1 MSKLFC
7 ATAVAA
13 LMLPSNVLLA
23 EGFGTA
29 RTAATAAAS
38 PKEAVANTTPSFD
51 ILSCPFGVFREA
63 YLGAFTAADRLG
75 IMALEDEAIAAC
87 AKRQERVNLILN
99 QERELRALLTA
110 SQDEDA
116 LDAAQRQRANTTSQ
130 DTGTPPPATTVA
142 GKGGSDDA
150 AEQATELA
158 TEQATVLAKAQATP
172 QPVTPTMEQLEV
184 VSGTDVC
191 AREYVVEITGHQYGG
206 DGQYHW
212 ATLRSGLGEEY
223 VVKAGDSLP
232 GNWRISS
239 VSTEVVLAV
248 DPQGQ
253 TIPLPVAPTEP
264 GSAIDVNFKY
274 TIQPNTALTTQM
286 GVEPETLID
295 EGDE

>member
-1 MSKLFC
+1 MSKLVC

-13 LMLPSNVLLA
+13 LMLPSSALLA

-29 RTAATAAAS
+29 RTAATEAAS

-51 ILSCPFGVFREA
+51 ILSCPFGVFKEA
-63 YLGAFTAADRLG
+63 YIGAFTAADRLG

-110 SQDEDA
+110 FQDEDA
-116 LDAAQRQRANTTSQ
+116 LDAAQRQRANTTSP
-130 DTGTPPPATTVA
+130 DTGTSPPATTVA
-142 GKGGSDDA
+142 GTEAAENA
-150 AEQATELA
+150 AEQPTELA
-158 TEQATVLAKAQATP
+158 QAPASP
-172 QPVTPTMEQLEV
+172 QPVTPTMDLLEL

-191 AREYVVEITGHQYGG
+191 AREYMVELSGHQRGG
-206 DGQYHW
+206 DGAFHW

-239 VSTEVVLAV
+239 VSPEVVLAI

-253 TIPLPVAPTEP
+253 TIPLPVAPMQT

-274 TIQPNTALTTQM
+274 TIQPNTVLTTQM
-286 GVEPETLID
+286 AVEPETLTN

>member
-1 MSKLFC
+1 MSKLVC

-13 LMLPSNVLLA
+13 LMLPSSALLA

-51 ILSCPFGVFREA
+51 ILSCPFGVFKEA

-110 SQDEDA
+110 FQDEDA
-116 LDAAQRQRANTTSQ
+116 LDAAQRQRANTTSP
-130 DTGTPPPATTVA
+130 DTGTSPPATTVA
-142 GKGGSDDA
+142 GTEAAENA
-150 AEQATELA
+150 AEQPTELA
-158 TEQATVLAKAQATP
+158 QAPASP
-172 QPVTPTMEQLEV
+172 QPVTPTMDLLEL

-191 AREYVVEITGHQYGG
+191 AREYMVELSGHQRGG
-206 DGQYHW
+206 DGAFHW

-239 VSTEVVLAV
+239 VSPEVVLAI

-253 TIPLPVAPTEP
+253 TIPLPVAPMQT

-274 TIQPNTALTTQM
+274 TIQPNTVLTTQM
-286 GVEPETLID
+286 AVEPETLTN

>member
-1 MSKLFC
+1 MSKLVC

-116 LDAAQRQRANTTSQ
+116 LDAAQRQRVKTTSP
-130 DTGTPPPATTVA
+130 DTGTSPPATTVA
-142 GKGGSDDA
+142 GTEAAENA
-150 AEQATELA
+150 AEQPTELA
-158 TEQATVLAKAQATP
+158 QAPASP
-172 QPVTPTMEQLEV
+172 QPVTPTMDLLEL

-191 AREYVVEITGHQYGG
+191 AREYMVELSGHQRGG
-206 DGQYHW
+206 DGAFHW

-239 VSTEVVLAV
+239 VSPEVVLAI

-253 TIPLPVAPTEP
+253 TIPLPVAPMQT

-274 TIQPNTALTTQM
+274 TIQPNTVLTTQM
-286 GVEPETLID
+286 AVEPETLTN

>member
-13 LMLPSNVLLA
+13 LMLPANALLA
-23 EGFGTA
+23 EGFGTT
-29 RTAATAAAS
+29 RTTATAAVAPKDATAS
-38 PKEAVANTTPSFD
+38 TAPSFD
-51 ILSCPFGVFREA
+51 ILSCPFGVFKEA

-116 LDAAQRQRANTTSQ
+116 LDAAQRQRANTTSP

-142 GKGGSDDA
+142 GTEA
-150 AEQATELA
+150 AEDSTELA
-158 TEQATVLAKAQATP
+158 TEFAQTPATP
-172 QPVTPTMEQLEV
+172 QAVTPTMDLLEV
-184 VSGTDVC
+184 VAGTDVC
-191 AREYVVEITGHQYGG
+191 AREYMVELSGHQRGG
-206 DGQYHW
+206 DGAFHW

-239 VSTEVVLAV
+239 VSPEVVLAV
-248 DPQGQ
+248 DPQGL
-253 TIPLPVAPTEP
+253 TIPLPVAPTQT
-264 GSAIDVNFKY
+264 GSAIDVNFNY
-274 TIQPNTALTTQM
+274 TIQPNTALTTQTAA
-286 GVEPETLID
+286 EPETLNN

>member
-13 LMLPSNVLLA
+13 LMLPANTLLA

-29 RTAATAAAS
+29 RTTATAVVAAKDEAAS
-38 PKEAVANTTPSFD
+38 TAPSFD
-51 ILSCPFGVFREA
+51 ILSCPFGVFKEA

-110 SQDEDA
+110 SQEEDA
-116 LDAAQRQRANTTSQ
+116 LDAAQRQRANIS
-130 DTGTPPPATTVA
+130 TPEAGEPITPHATTVA
-142 GKGGSDDA
+142 GQDA
-150 AEQATELA
+150 EEQAPAEAPEQTAELA
-158 TEQATVLAKAQATP
+158 EGQTTP
-172 QPVTPTMEQLEV
+172 EPVTPMIGQLEV

-191 AREYVVEITGHQYGG
+191 AREYMVELSGHQRGG
-206 DGQYHW
+206 DGAFHW

-232 GNWRISS
+232 GNWRISY
-239 VSTEVVLAV
+239 VSPEVVLAV

>member
-1 MSKLFC
+1 MSKLVC

-13 LMLPSNVLLA
+13 LMLPSSALLA

-51 ILSCPFGVFREA
+51 ILSCPFGVFKEA

-110 SQDEDA
+110 FQDEDA
-116 LDAAQRQRANTTSQ
+116 LDAAQRQRANTTSP
-130 DTGTPPPATTVA
+130 DTGTSPPATTVA
-142 GKGGSDDA
+142 GTEAAENA
-150 AEQATELA
+150 AEQPTELA
-158 TEQATVLAKAQATP
+158 QAPASP
-172 QPVTPTMEQLEV
+172 QPVTPTMDLLEL

-191 AREYVVEITGHQYGG
+191 AREYMVELSGHQRGG
-206 DGQYHW
+206 DGAFHW

-239 VSTEVVLAV
+239 VSPEVVLAI

-253 TIPLPVAPTEP
+253 TIPLPVAPMQT

-286 GVEPETLID
+286 AAEPETLNN

>member
-1 MSKLFC
+1 
-7 ATAVAA
+7 
-13 LMLPSNVLLA
+13 MLSSNTLLA

-38 PKEAVANTTPSFD
+38 PKVAVANTTPSFD

-99 QERELRALLTA
+99 QERELRGLLTA

-116 LDAAQRQRANTTSQ
+116 LDAAQRQRANTTSP

-142 GKGGSDDA
+142 GQGGSEDA

-158 TEQATVLAKAQATP
+158 TEFAQTPANP
-172 QPVTPTMEQLEV
+172 QPVTPTMDLLEI

-191 AREYVVEITGHQYGG
+191 AREYMVELSGHQRGG
-206 DGQYHW
+206 DGAFHW

-239 VSTEVVLAV
+239 VSPEVVLAV
-248 DPQGQ
+248 DPQGK
-253 TIPLPVAPTEP
+253 TIPLPVAPMQT
-264 GSAIDVNFKY
+264 GSAIDVNFNY

-286 GVEPETLID
+286 AVEPETLNN

>member
-1 MSKLFC
+1 MSKLVC

-29 RTAATAAAS
+29 RTAATAAVA
-38 PKEAVANTTPSFD
+38 PKETVASTTPSFD
-51 ILSCPFGVFREA
+51 ILSCPFGVFRDA
-63 YLGAFTAADRLG
+63 YIGAFTAADRLG

-110 SQDEDA
+110 AQDEDA
-116 LDAAQRQRANTTSQ
+116 LDAAQRQRANTTSP
-130 DTGTPPPATTVA
+130 DANEATPPPATTVA
-142 GKGGSDDA
+142 GQGGSEDTP
-150 AEQATELA
+150 EQASELA
-158 TEQATVLAKAQATP
+158 QTQATS
-172 QPVTPTMEQLEV
+172 QPVTPTMEPLEV

-191 AREYVVEITGHQYGG
+191 AREYMVELSGHQRGG
-206 DGQYHW
+206 DGAFHW

-239 VSTEVVLAV
+239 VSPEVVVAV

-253 TIPLPVAPTEP
+253 TIPLPVAPTQS
-264 GSAIDVNFKY
+264 GSAIDVNFNY
-274 TIQPNTALTTQM
+274 TIQPRAALSLQM
-286 GVEPETLID
+286 ATEPETLVQ
-295 EGDE
+295 EGDD

>member
-1 MSKLFC
+1 MSKLVC

-13 LMLPSNVLLA
+13 LMLPPNVLLA

-29 RTAATAAAS
+29 RTAATAAVS

-51 ILSCPFGVFREA
+51 ILSCPFGVFKEA

-110 SQDEDA
+110 FQDEDA
-116 LDAAQRQRANTTSQ
+116 LDAAQRQRANTTSP
-130 DTGTPPPATTVA
+130 DTGTSPPATTVA
-142 GKGGSDDA
+142 GTEA
-150 AEQATELA
+150 AENAVEQATELA
-158 TEQATVLAKAQATP
+158 QTPASP
-172 QPVTPTMEQLEV
+172 QPVTPTMDLLEL

-191 AREYVVEITGHQYGG
+191 AREYMVELSGHQRGG
-206 DGQYHW
+206 DGAFHW

-239 VSTEVVLAV
+239 VSPEVVLAI

-253 TIPLPVAPTEP
+253 TIPLPVAPTQT
-264 GSAIDVNFKY
+264 GSAIDVNFNY
-274 TIQPNTALTTQM
+274 TIQSNTALSTQVA
-286 GVEPETLID
+286 VEPETLTN

>member
-1 MSKLFC
+1 MSKLVC

-13 LMLPSNVLLA
+13 LMLPSNTLLA
-23 EGFGTA
+23 EGFGTV
-29 RTAATAAAS
+29 RTTATAAVA
-38 PKEAVANTTPSFD
+38 PKEAVASTAPSFD
-51 ILSCPFGVFREA
+51 ILSCPFGVFKEA

-110 SQDEDA
+110 SQEEDA
-116 LDAAQRQRANTTSQ
+116 LDAAQRQRANTTSP
-130 DTGTPPPATTVA
+130 DANEATTPPATTVA
-142 GKGGSDDA
+142 GQGGSEEA
-150 AEQATELA
+150 PEQSTELA
-158 TEQATVLAKAQATP
+158 EGQATP
-172 QPVTPTMEQLEV
+172 QPLTPSMDLLEV

-191 AREYVVEITGHQYGG
+191 AREYMVELSGHQRHG
-206 DGQYHW
+206 DGAFHW

-232 GNWRISS
+232 GKWRISS
-239 VSTEVVLAV
+239 VSPEVVLAV

-253 TIPLPVAPTEP
+253 TIPLPVAPMQT

-274 TIQPNTALTTQM
+274 TIQPNTVLTTQM
-286 GVEPETLID
+286 AVEPETLTN